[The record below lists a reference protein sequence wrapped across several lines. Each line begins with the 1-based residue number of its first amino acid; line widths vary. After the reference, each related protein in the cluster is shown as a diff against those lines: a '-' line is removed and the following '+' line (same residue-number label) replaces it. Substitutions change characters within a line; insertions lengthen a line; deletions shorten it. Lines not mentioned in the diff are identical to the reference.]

1 MKSLAHISRD
11 MVHHHERAE
20 KFRSTDD
27 AAQIHYL
34 PLSEQAGNPQAQTQ
48 ATAPSREDVLNYLGH
63 LADDYHLPPKLVYA
77 VADAESSVHPD
88 IKRRP
93 NYVTKNG
100 KIVKDKNGNPRVDSW
115 DYGLMQINDKSRIG
129 ETVKDPEGHR
139 FRIGEDIETDWKA
152 NARAAVAILAHEYGV
167 AELEQGPGAT
177 AEDRAQQ
184 TYSAYTHSHRKRD
197 FYLRQDRNGLPA
209 NRKDR
214 NFLEAYRRWR

>member
-1 MKSLAHISRD
+1 MKSLAHIFRD
-11 MVHHHERAE
+11 MVRHHERAE
-20 KFRSTDD
+20 QSLGADD
-27 AAQIHYL
+27 SEQAHYL
-34 PLSEQAGNPQAQTQ
+34 PISDHSRNQQAPTQ
-48 ATAPSREDVLNYLGH
+48 PTAPSRQDALNYLGV
-63 LADDYHLPPKLVYA
+63 LADDYHLPRKLVYA
-77 VADAESSVHPD
+77 VADAESSVQPD
-88 IKRRP
+88 IKPRP

-100 KIVKDKNGNPRVDSW
+100 KTVKDKNGNPRVDSW

-129 ETVKDPEGHR
+129 EIAKDPQGHR

-152 NARAAVAILAHEYGV
+152 NARAGVAILGHEYGV

-184 TYSAYTHSHRKRD
+184 TYSGYTHSHRKRD